1 MADQTATTETVPRTQ
16 LHLPEL
22 RADAPVPPEYVPDVE
37 NLQTEDDTPVDN
49 TFSEKQQRLLTES
62 LYSSWTAHQ
71 FVAMANVGLF
81 FSVHQPP
88 LVPDVLLS
96 LDVTTPENLWIKS
109 HRSYFIWEYGKPPE
123 VVIEIVSNK
132 KGGETDMKLRDY
144 ARLGIVYYVV
154 FDALRQLSD
163 EALHVYRLRDGRY
176 VELNEYWLD
185 SVGLGLRLWSGD
197 YENMQ
202 DTWLRWCD
210 QNAQLIPTGKELAE
224 QERQRSERLREQL
237 RALGVDPAAD

>member
-1 MADQTATTETVPRTQ
+1 VPRE
-16 LHLPEL
+16 LIDLPEL
-22 RADAPVPPEYVPDVE
+22 REDEPVPPEYLPAVE
-37 NLQTEDDTPVDN
+37 HLVTEDDTPVDN
-49 TFSEKQQRLLTES
+49 TFSEKQQRLLTEP
-62 LYSSWTAHQ
+62 LYSSWSGHS
-71 FVAMANVGLF
+71 FVAMANVALF

-96 LDVTTPENLWIKS
+96 LDVTMPENLWLKS

-132 KGGETDMKLRDY
+132 KGGETDKKLRDY
-144 ARLGIVYYVV
+144 ARLGIAYYVV
-154 FDALRQLSD
+154 FDPLRELND
-163 EALHVYRLRDGRY
+163 EVLRVYRLRDGRY

-185 SVGLGLRLWSGD
+185 SVGLGLQLWAGE
-197 YENMQ
+197 YENIQ

-224 QERQRSERLREQL
+224 QREIQLVQERQRNAQLREQL
-237 RALGVDPAAD
+237 RALGVEPVAD